1 MRKIFFSVF
10 LVFAATVLAE
20 SSFKLVELV
29 SPKVVGSGQKIS
41 FTVKLRAEVLDEP
54 IFFRP
59 EASIR
64 WLKSNIAQNISGA
77 ALAPWKVEGVKAGDT
92 FSVTA
97 NVTIDPKVPAGD
109 AGIVAFGL
117 WRRIEGKYIWSPI
130 DGKTRLTFDLACE
143 KPAELKTDASAKV
156 LQMTIPPIKA
166 PSIDGIPQE
175 QEWKDAV
182 ETSAFVSSKDGSA
195 YTPTTTVKL
204 GYDAAN
210 LYLLFK
216 TAIPAGYEEAQNRY
230 NLHDGS
236 IWNNEAAEMYFC
248 PNPDEWDYYQFIVD
262 IIGQKYDA
270 FNNDFAGY
278 NPVWEGATTIGNGFR
293 YFEVKLPLAAIT
305 KKEVKA
311 GTVWRADFFRYRNA
325 GSSLSGW
332 SPTFGGHS
340 QTKRYGYLI
349 FGSAKEAI
357 LQGTAFADA
366 AKAKLGTATDASL
379 AELFTQ
385 VEAIR
390 EFAKK
395 ATEQEAADRY
405 QELEKE
411 LKGIASKMEK
421 QLFAV
426 LFKNSGAML
435 VLQEA
440 DAYSIRPPTQAV
452 SLDGG
457 KTNLFSR
464 LEATFMA
471 DELRHF
477 AFNATNIAQQPVTVR
492 FSLRYGGTNNGFD
505 FLRLGLPGYA
515 TTWRNA
521 VTVACKDGSLSS
533 DSMPENPSGVY
544 RIGPGET
551 VQVFLSVEPT
561 KPLNDVKG
569 LICMEPIDGSDF
581 ASLEIPVHFTTRGGR
596 LKDAP
601 DQPLSFG
608 WDFLL
613 SEISDE
619 RPDFAERHFQTLR
632 KYGFNTV
639 GISSLRY
646 LPRPQANA
654 KGEIPEKLDFT
665 KLEKLIRIVGT
676 KFDAYYMNVD
686 IMEKKWQRKDL
697 FGISIDAPLFE
708 VAYKSWIAK
717 VIAKC
722 DELGV
727 TSDKLVVCPY
737 DENCGPIAQ
746 KVARWTKETSPKT
759 RIIIDC
765 SSDDMETVNKMNQFT
780 DIWMPHLKTVNQE
793 GYKPFYENIAKAN
806 KIVMNY
812 YYCNSNVEKLKSPY
826 CDYALNFWSCYE
838 RNVRGLGYWAAGQYY
853 GDPWYRKIYKVNYDT
868 ALMYPTENGVIPSRR
883 LFGWKR
889 GMQDFQLLK
898 LAESK
903 LKASG
908 QLEALEQLKLN
919 VKLVRSY
926 PNEPERAETIR
937 EYCRQLCE

>member
-1 MRKIFFSVF
+1 MHNIFFCFF
-10 LVFAATVLAE
+10 LTCVATVLAD
-20 SSFKLVELV
+20 SRFKLVELV
-29 SPKVVGSGQKIS
+29 SPKVVGCGQTVS
-41 FTVKLRAEVLDEP
+41 FTVKLRAETVDEP
-54 IFFRP
+54 LHFRP
-59 EASIR
+59 EASIK
-64 WLKSNIAQNISGA
+64 WQKSGTAQSIPPS
-77 ALAPWKVEGVKAGDT
+77 ALAPWKVDGIKAGDT
-92 FSVTA
+92 FDVTA
-97 NVTIDPKVPAGD
+97 TFTIDAKVPAGD
-109 AGIVAFGL
+109 AGIVSFGL
-117 WRRIEGKYIWSPI
+117 WRKIDGKYIWSPI
-130 DGKTRLTFDLACE
+130 DGKTRLTFDIACG
-143 KPAELKTDASAKV
+143 KPAELQTNSNGRM
-156 LQMTIPPIKA
+156 LQMTIPPMKSPA
-166 PSIDGIPQE
+166 IDGVPQG

-182 ETSAFVSSKDGSA
+182 ETSVFVSSKDGSA
-195 YTPTTTVKL
+195 YKPETTVQL
-204 GYDAAN
+204 GYDASN
-210 LYLLFK
+210 IYLLFK
-216 TAIPAGYEEAQNRY
+216 TVMPEGYEEAQNQY
-230 NLHDGS
+230 PLHDS
-236 IWNNEAAEMYFC
+236 SLWNNDAAEMYFC
-248 PNPDEWDYYQFIVD
+248 PDPAEWDYYQFIFDV
-262 IIGQKYDA
+262 IGQKYDA
-270 FNNDFAGY
+270 FTNDFAGY
-278 NPVWEGATTIGNGFR
+278 NPVWEAASSKADNYR
-293 YFEVKLPLAAIT
+293 YFEVKIPFSAIT
-305 KKEVKA
+305 KKEVKS
-311 GTVWRADFFRYRNA
+311 GTVWRADFFRYRE
-325 GSSLSGW
+325 GGRSLSGW
-332 SPTFGGHS
+332 SPTYGGHS
-340 QTKRYGYLI
+340 QTRRYGYLI
-349 FGSAKEAI
+349 FGSAKDAI
-357 LQGTAFADA
+357 QQATAFADS
-366 AKAKLGTATDASL
+366 AKAKLGDTSDATL

-385 VEAIR
+385 VETIR
-390 EFAKK
+390 TFAKN

-421 QLFAV
+421 QLFAA
-426 LFKNSGAML
+426 LFKNSGATL
-435 VLQEA
+435 ILQEA
-440 DAYSIRPPTQAV
+440 DAYSNKLPTQAV

-457 KTNLFSR
+457 KTSLFSR

-492 FSLRYGGTNNGFD
+492 FSLHYGD
-505 FLRLGLPGYA
+505 FEGYNFLKLGLPGYA

-533 DSMPENPSGVY
+533 DTMPENHGGVY
-544 RIGPGET
+544 RLGPGET

-561 KPLNDVKG
+561 KPSNDVKG
-569 LICMEPIDGSDF
+569 IICMEPIDGSDF
-581 ASLEIPVHFTTRGGR
+581 ARLEIPVHFTTKGSR
-596 LKDAP
+596 LQDAP
-601 DQPLSFG
+601 EQPLSFG

-613 SEISDE
+613 SEICDE
-619 RPDFAERHFQTLR
+619 RPEFAEQHFQTLR

-639 GISSLRY
+639 GISSLRS
-646 LPRPQANA
+646 LPRPKANI
-654 KGEIPEKLDFT
+654 KGEIPENLDFT
-665 KLEKLIRIVGT
+665 KLEKLIKIVGT

-697 FGISIDAPLFE
+697 FGIDVNDPLFE

-737 DENCGPIAQ
+737 DENCGPISL
-746 KVARWTKETSPKT
+746 KIARWTKETSPKT

-765 SSDDMETVNKMNQFT
+765 SSTDMETVNKMNEFA

-838 RNVRGLGYWAAGQYY
+838 RNMRGLGYWAAGQYY
-853 GDPWYRKIYKVNYDT
+853 GDPWYRKTYKGNYDT

-903 LKASG
+903 LKASD
-908 QLEALEQLKLN
+908 QLEAIEKLKSN

>member
-1 MRKIFFSVF
+1 MRNIFFSVF
-10 LVFAATVLAE
+10 FACVATVFAE
-20 SSFKLVELV
+20 SSFKVNGLV
-29 SPKVVGSGQKIS
+29 SPKVVGCGQAVS
-41 FTVKLRAEVLDEP
+41 FTVKLTAVTVDEP
-54 IFFRP
+54 NYFRP

-64 WLKSNIAQNISGA
+64 WLQSNIAQKIQPSA
-77 ALAPWKVEGVKAGDT
+77 VAPWKVEKIKAGDN
-92 FSVTA
+92 FEVTVSFTVDA
-97 NVTIDPKVPAGD
+97 NVKPGD
-109 AGIVAFGL
+109 VGVVAFGL
-117 WRRIEGKYIWSPI
+117 WRRIDDKYIWSPI
-130 DGKTRLTFDLACE
+130 DGKTRYTFQLPCE
-143 KPAELKTDASAKV
+143 KPAELQTGAARL
-156 LQMTIPPIKA
+156 LQMTVPLINA
-166 PSIDGIPQE
+166 PAIDGVPQE

-182 ETSAFVSSKDGSA
+182 ETSVFVSSKDGSA
-195 YTPTTTVKL
+195 YTPETTVKL

-230 NLHDGS
+230 NLHDSS

-270 FNNDFAGY
+270 FSNDFAGY
-278 NPVWEGATTIGNGFR
+278 NPVWEGATTVGSGFR
-293 YFEVKLPLAAIT
+293 FFEVRIPLSAIT

-311 GTVWRADFFRYRNA
+311 GTVWRADFFRYRDA
-325 GSSLSGW
+325 GRSLSGW
-332 SPTFGGHS
+332 APTFGGHS
-340 QTKRYGYLI
+340 QTKRFGYLI

-366 AKAKLGTATDASL
+366 AKAKLGATDDASL
-379 AELFTQ
+379 AKLFAQ
-385 VEAIR
+385 VETIR
-390 EFAKK
+390 EFAKT
-395 ATEQEAADRY
+395 ATEQEAANRY

-421 QLFAV
+421 QLFAA
-426 LFKNSGAML
+426 LFKSSGATL
-435 VLQEA
+435 ILQEA
-440 DAYSIRPPTQAV
+440 DAYSVKPPAQAV

-457 KTNLFSR
+457 KSNLFSS

-471 DELRHF
+471 DEIRHF
-477 AFNATNIAQQPVTVR
+477 AFNATNIAQQAVSVR
-492 FSLRYGGTNNGFD
+492 FTLHYGGDDGFG

-521 VTVACKDGSLSS
+521 LTVACKDGSLSS

-561 KPLNDVKG
+561 KPSNDVKG
-569 LICMEPIDGSDF
+569 VICMEPIDGSDV
-581 ASLEIPVHFTTRGGR
+581 ARLEIPVHFTTRASR
-596 LKDAP
+596 LQDAP
-601 DQPLSFG
+601 EQPLSFG

-613 SEISDE
+613 SEICDE
-619 RPDFAERHFQTLR
+619 RPEFAEQHFQTLR

-639 GISSLRY
+639 GLSSVRY
-646 LPRPQANA
+646 LPRPKADPNG
-654 KGEIPEKLDFT
+654 KIPENLDFT
-665 KLEKLIRIVGT
+665 KLEKLIKIVGT

-697 FGISIDAPLFE
+697 FGIDINDPLFE

-737 DENCGPIAQ
+737 DENCGPIAV
-746 KVARWTKETSPKT
+746 KIARWTKEVSPKT

-765 SSDDMETVNKMNQFT
+765 SSDDMETVNTMNQYT

-826 CDYALNFWSCYE
+826 CDYALNFWSCFE

-853 GDPWYRKIYKVNYDT
+853 GDPWYRKTYKGNYDT
-868 ALMYPTENGVIPSRR
+868 ALMYPTENGVIPARR

-898 LAESK
+898 LAEAK
-903 LKASG
+903 LKATG
-908 QLEALEQLKLN
+908 QKETLEQLRLN
-919 VKLVRSY
+919 VKLVRSF